1 MVCVFA
7 VLELSRTFSL
17 VWKERASFVQSTR
30 RKCLQL
36 YYYFRDRELG
46 LIHVKLQSWFPFQMQ
61 IYLNGH
67 EWLARKLDR
76 RGVKYLKLD
85 NAFLSLSNVE
95 RGQQISDQFPSVDWV
110 RVFRALCPARQST
123 ARRAVAT
130 DGVRLGDGAGRV
142 FDRCP
147 LPQAL

>member
-46 LIHVKLQSWFPFQMQ
+46 LIHVKLQSWFPFQRQ

-85 NAFLSLSNVE
+85 NAFLSLSNV
-95 RGQQISDQFPSVDWV
+95 
-110 RVFRALCPARQST
+110 
-123 ARRAVAT
+123 
-130 DGVRLGDGAGRV
+130 LGRKLVGHTEGK
-142 FDRCP
+142 
-147 LPQAL
+147 